1 MRILIRSI
9 AIVYLLWSRWLPA
22 APIEVI
28 DLKNRPAEEILPI
41 IKPMLDSDGAIS
53 GSGFQLI
60 IRTSADN
67 LVQIRAIIQK
77 IDTAPRQLLISVFQG
92 SQRELEA
99 ASRNIHIHYQDK
111 YLHAG
116 TGQPGKPSGTRI
128 KAGSG
133 GLSAG
138 GFIQQTQSHNSDMPI
153 QQLRILEGSSGYIET
168 GQSIPYFSGRVYGQR
183 GRAIV
188 EAETDYKDIHTGFYV
203 QPRLNDKQVILA
215 ISPYKE
221 SLSKR
226 GAGIIDTQV
235 ASTTV
240 TGAVGQWL
248 EIGGIAHQS
257 SSTSTGIGMHYKTR
271 EKHSSSLWIRAD
283 PVKSR

>member
-9 AIVYLLWSRWLPA
+9 AIFYLLWSSWLPA

-28 DLKNRPAEEILPI
+28 ELKNRPAEEILPI

-67 LVQIRAIIQK
+67 LAQISAIIQK

-99 ASRNIHIHYQDK
+99 VSRNIHIHYQDK
-111 YLHAG
+111 YFHADA
-116 TGQPGKPSGTRI
+116 GQPGKPSGTRI
-128 KAGSG
+128 QAGSG

-168 GQSIPYFSGRVYGQR
+168 GQSIPYFSGRVYGQS

-215 ISPYKE
+215 ISPYRE

-226 GAGIIDTQV
+226 GAGIIDTQA

-257 SSTSTGIGMHYKTR
+257 TSTGAGIGMHYKTR

-283 PVKSR
+283 PVNSR